1 MVTQDRRSGCGC
13 CGCLFSLIFF
23 LGILILIAV
32 GFFYFY
38 ASNNLTKLAAPGPAP
53 LSSTT
58 FNRQT
63 YANARQKLDHFFAD
77 AAERSVTLSNAEVN
91 ALLAESPQ
99 LRILRRGTIVV
110 LNQNSAQVYC
120 SLRVDLPFLS
130 RRYLNY
136 AFHARPSMRGDEIE
150 LNVSQIERDGKPL
163 EAAEQHQLQFA
174 ALPLIEKT
182 LSALNKIQMDRAVRD
197 VRIEN
202 GNLILAR

>member
-23 LGILILIAV
+23 FAILILVAL

-38 ASNNLTKLAAPGPAP
+38 ASNNLTRLAAPSPAP
-53 LSSTT
+53 LPSTT
-58 FNRQT
+58 FDRQT
-63 YANARQKLDHFFAD
+63 YVTARQKLDRFFSD

-91 ALLAESPQ
+91 AFLAESSPV
-99 LRILRRGTIVV
+99 RFLRRRMTVV

-120 SLRVDLPFLS
+120 SLPVDLPFLS

-136 AFHARPSMRGDEIE
+136 SFHMRPSMRGDQIE
-150 LNVSQIERDGKPL
+150 LNISQIERDGKPL
-163 EAAEQHQLQFA
+163 EAAEQRQLELA
-174 ALPLIEKT
+174 AVPFIEKT
-182 LSALNKIQMDRAVRD
+182 LSTLNKIQMDRAVRD